1 MNFPALAVF
10 LIASASGSAPCG
22 YGYDGGPGHTAL
34 AVADIRGA
42 TSSIVAQTI
51 TFVADGLKRIFF
63 ISSAVLIAIGLGTK
77 KAYRRSSLFTTSPTS
92 GPQRIRTMLAV
103 LLHLT
108 FMFPPVIGGSIC
120 ESLPGNFKDLF
131 MSALDKLEIRVADE
145 VDKAFD
151 EIGLGPVGD
160 SLLVRNVYDFKA
172 GLFEEL
178 FGTKAERTAWIN
190 GTTGSAID
198 VYKKLNA
205 NIANVVGDASLTAK
219 CVAESDKYTMD
230 LTVRGSLPAT
240 GALEDLLKVTL
251 LPPQS
256 FSSLGLTA
264 PKIDVEYELEL
275 PLSIHHGINK
285 LFLLG
290 EIQASLVVNITGE
303 ISEALPILSNENV
316 TFSGAFDLGASFSYS
331 SIKGLASSGRFST
344 KLDAKV
350 SDTSVGIRAQDDD
363 IFDSIPPSVKFDFD
377 VCSFKADLLKS
388 LESFDVGDELG
399 HILDQHVAP
408 IIDGTM
414 FAGDKGLIDEIKSFV
429 VGDAKMKANQI
440 KARIADLIGG
450 YPCSRRLDAIDI
462 GYDGSQR
469 LLQLDQ
475 SFGSLLDQI
484 LKFDGVQNATAG
496 FDLARMEVG
505 LDVSIRIQQVFE
517 ASYFQSALNRLFD
530 KLAPV
535 QAVLGAKGKVAAVD
549 NLLEELEVTAAFWLS
564 ISAGVKVNASVTDVF
579 NTIYTGIA
587 PPVTGFLR
595 INELGASV
603 YAHVSDLNLELF
615 PGIINVTDAS
625 MELSLGVRLYDQ
637 YEFIMDSANS
647 QIGIGFEEIVTG
659 GLRFDPYGGLAASF
673 PFSFSIGNSNQ
684 DLQVLFNDDDLFDEK
699 EVSVTINYNA
709 CRFLNVFQ
717 QILGKLGSIS
727 LSPDS
732 ILGPT
737 SLIVSESLDGLLP
750 DVGGFLTGVLEANNE
765 LFHLCAEVEFSG
777 NPPTIKDVVSM
788 LFEDITSFSGSS
800 AKDFLP
806 VSTWRRA
813 LHATNN
819 SPKHKHH
826 RALRA
831 HHLRHNRF
839 IRPRPLANQ
848 RRLENIGNA
857 ASELMDA
864 ISVSGGYD
872 GVELFV
878 RLELD
883 VSKTFNDSIF
893 ELVKKPLELLQNVDF
908 LKNLFPSTTMN
919 ESTPL
924 LNSSVSI
931 SSSAHASV
939 RVGLDITP
947 EQVYNILF
955 SNQTLNASFILNNTF
970 IQFEEISTKFAL
982 TSDVSGRLEL
992 SGVATLGVNGT
1003 VDLALGLGMDKVSEK
1018 IYFSNITSVLAS
1030 LRDAVSWLKIGVL
1043 DVSLPIEFDILDAG
1057 VGLGNV
1063 LNSIPN
1069 LPLLMYI
1076 SDDDLF
1082 SPKLP
1087 SVGVDLDLRR
1097 KSNRRPV

>member
-1 MNFPALAVF
+1 MF
-10 LIASASGSAPCG
+10 LNR
-22 YGYDGGPGHTAL
+22 Y
-34 AVADIRGA
+34 
-42 TSSIVAQTI
+42 
-51 TFVADGLKRIFF
+51 
-63 ISSAVLIAIGLGTK
+63 
-77 KAYRRSSLFTTSPTS
+77 
-92 GPQRIRTMLAV
+92 
-103 LLHLT
+103 
-108 FMFPPVIGGSIC
+108 IGGRLLKPLC
-120 ESLPGNFKDLF
+120 SLVN
-131 MSALDKLEIRVADE
+131 MSA
-145 VDKAFD
+145 
-151 EIGLGPVGD
+151 
-160 SLLVRNVYDFKA
+160 
-172 GLFEEL
+172 
-178 FGTKAERTAWIN
+178 
-190 GTTGSAID
+190 
-198 VYKKLNA
+198 
-205 NIANVVGDASLTAK
+205 
-219 CVAESDKYTMD
+219 
-230 LTVRGSLPAT
+230 
-240 GALEDLLKVTL
+240 
-251 LPPQS
+251 
-256 FSSLGLTA
+256 
-264 PKIDVEYELEL
+264 
-275 PLSIHHGINK
+275 
-285 LFLLG
+285 
-290 EIQASLVVNITGE
+290 
-303 ISEALPILSNENV
+303 
-316 TFSGAFDLGASFSYS
+316 
-331 SIKGLASSGRFST
+331 
-344 KLDAKV
+344 
-350 SDTSVGIRAQDDD
+350 
-363 IFDSIPPSVKFDFD
+363 SVKFDFD

-750 DVGGFLTGVLEANNE
+750 DVGGFLTGVLEGE
-765 LFHLCAEVEFSG
+765 YLLSVIQWIGPETHLKR
-777 NPPTIKDVVSM
+777 TY
-788 LFEDITSFSGSS
+788 L
-800 AKDFLP
+800 FLP
-806 VSTWRRA
+806 ILQPTM
-813 LHATNN
+813 N
-819 SPKHKHH
+819 SFIF
-826 RALRA
+826 ALR
-831 HHLRHNRF
+831 
-839 IRPRPLANQ
+839 
-848 RRLENIGNA
+848 
-857 ASELMDA
+857 
-864 ISVSGGYD
+864 
-872 GVELFV
+872 
-878 RLELD
+878 
-883 VSKTFNDSIF
+883 
-893 ELVKKPLELLQNVDF
+893 
-908 LKNLFPSTTMN
+908 
-919 ESTPL
+919 
-924 LNSSVSI
+924 
-931 SSSAHASV
+931 
-939 RVGLDITP
+939 
-947 EQVYNILF
+947 
-955 SNQTLNASFILNNTF
+955 
-970 IQFEEISTKFAL
+970 
-982 TSDVSGRLEL
+982 
-992 SGVATLGVNGT
+992 
-1003 VDLALGLGMDKVSEK
+1003 
-1018 IYFSNITSVLAS
+1018 
-1030 LRDAVSWLKIGVL
+1030 
-1043 DVSLPIEFDILDAG
+1043 
-1057 VGLGNV
+1057 
-1063 LNSIPN
+1063 
-1069 LPLLMYI
+1069 
-1076 SDDDLF
+1076 
-1082 SPKLP
+1082 
-1087 SVGVDLDLRR
+1087 
-1097 KSNRRPV
+1097 